1 MVRDKSRGLMAIVK
15 RNWALKDRG
24 FFRQGVVIGQL
35 KSRITTLVLK

>member
-24 FFRQGVVIGQL
+24 FLGKGL
-35 KSRITTLVLK
+35 L